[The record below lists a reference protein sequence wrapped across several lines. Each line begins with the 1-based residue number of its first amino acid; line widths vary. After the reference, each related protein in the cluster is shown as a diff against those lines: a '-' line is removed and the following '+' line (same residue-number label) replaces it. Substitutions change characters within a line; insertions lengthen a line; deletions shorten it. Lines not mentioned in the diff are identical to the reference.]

1 MSVGPV
7 VLGEYRRNGS
17 HHCRCR
23 WHRRASLD
31 THCSRSR
38 QYYSESSILNLAVGI
53 NHTVIKVDVDTTIRP
68 HMKCV
73 AGTTRPRRAKPPVIS
88 LAVGIIC
95 IDVTTHGTIRP
106 HKKRTEVVA
115 GRRAIILRRN
125 SILK

>member
-17 HHCRCR
+17 RRCRCR

-31 THCSRSR
+31 THCNRSR

-53 NHTVIKVDVDTTIRP
+53 VHMVVVAVDNVIRTDQIRTVVDVE
-68 HMKCV
+68 V
-73 AGTTRPRRAKPPVIS
+73 RRAKPPVRS